1 MRIRTILLTVALVL
15 GALLVLRFA
24 FEGTSSQASP
34 TAQASTPPPGAAA
47 AAQPAAPVEPVG
59 TEDPA
64 EGAAPAASGE
74 AGLVVKGY
82 VVSSRDGAPVTGAE
96 VRVLKK
102 EPTGIADALGVEL
115 EVCTTHTDAKGGFVA
130 PVNEPNL
137 PYVVSVEA
145 AGFVPRPHQVRVKT
159 VSPPPCQIELD
170 PYCSMSGVV
179 VARDGRPVEGAV
191 PVLWVSEEG
200 KRYECARAKA
210 ATGADGRFCIEELRS
225 NNYILTARVVASA
238 VHGSG
243 NPLPVPEGAEPRI
256 HLQPGDHL
264 TDVRLVLPSGS
275 EYEIAGRVQTADG
288 RPVAGARVWTGSG
301 GMSRN
306 RAVLGL
312 AAMCTDKDG
321 QFYVDAVADNII
333 GPDNSFPKNAFDL
346 YCEAEGFEPGYA
358 PGVPWGTQAIVITL
372 IPEQRGAIAGV
383 VVDSVSG
390 KPVSGA
396 FVEAWQVDTEWG
408 ERRRIDYEP
417 ECAQQSDEQGAFV
430 LQNVPAGS
438 ASLVVAHPE
447 YGMTVLKGVARVEA
461 GREVPVS
468 VGLDPPGTLEIHVKT
483 GSGVEL
489 NPNVYNLQAVPLDVL
504 PLEEDLPKPFTCGRG
519 YVPRYASWSG
529 ISAAGCLMRAV
540 GGGAE
545 GGKWIEE
552 GDGQWRRKVR
562 MQAGNYLVRVCVQ
575 RQVPFAVQ
583 EVSIEAG
590 ERSELF
596 FELGAAPETTGIL
609 CGDYSGE
616 RDALVALVP
625 LDAPAALP
633 TSIPADS
640 GYIRALSMATDVY
653 GAIKAPVPGFGY
665 DFSGMPPGEYVFS
678 LYTLNA
684 DESAFVQ
691 ELSQQVIIEAGKR
704 HKMDL

>member
-1 MRIRTILLTVALVL
+1 MRNRTILLTVAVVL
-15 GALLVLRFA
+15 GALLVLHFLRDKQFK
-24 FEGTSSQASP
+24 EPS
-34 TAQASTPPPGAAA
+34 TAQASTPPPDGAAA
-47 AAQPAAPVEPVG
+47 LEHAAALDEGVA
-59 TEDPA
+59 EDPA
-64 EGAAPAASGE
+64 EVAAAAPSGE
-74 AGLVVKGY
+74 AGLFVKGT
-82 VVSSRDGAPVTGAE
+82 VVSSRDGAPVADAQ

-145 AGFVPRPHQVRVKT
+145 AGFVPRPHQVRVDT
-159 VSPPPCQIELD
+159 VSPPPCQIELA

-200 KRYECARAKA
+200 RRYECARAKA
-210 ATGADGRFCIEELRS
+210 DTGLDGRFCIEELRS
-225 NNYILTARVVASA
+225 NNYILTARVVAPA
-238 VHGSG
+238 GHGSG
-243 NPLPVPEGAEPRI
+243 NPLPLPEGVET
-256 HLQPGDHL
+256 HLYLKPGDHL
-264 TDVRLVLPSGS
+264 TDVRLVLPSES
-275 EYEIAGRVQTADG
+275 EYEISGRVQTADG
-288 RPVAGARVWTGSG
+288 HPIEGARVWTGSG
-301 GMSRN
+301 GLSRN
-306 RAVLGL
+306 RMVLGM
-312 AAMCTDKDG
+312 AAMCTDKAG

-333 GPDNSFPKNAFDL
+333 GSDNSFPKNAFDL

-358 PGVPWGTQAIVITL
+358 PGVPWGSKAIVITL

-390 KPVSGA
+390 KPVAGA
-396 FVEAWQVDTEWG
+396 FVDAWQVDTEWG

-417 ECAQQSDEQGAFV
+417 DCAQQSDEQGAFV

-438 ASLVVAHPE
+438 ASLVVAHPD
-447 YGMTVLKGVARVEA
+447 YGMTVLKGSAHVEA
-461 GREVPVS
+461 GREVSVS
-468 VGLDPPGTLEIHVKT
+468 IALDPPGTLEIHVKT

-519 YVPRYASWSG
+519 YAPRYASWSG

-545 GGKWIEE
+545 GGKWVEE
-552 GDGQWRRKVR
+552 GDGQWRREVR
-562 MQAGNYLVRVCVQ
+562 MQAGRYLVRVCVQ
-575 RQVPFAVQ
+575 KQVPFAVQ

-596 FELGAAPETTGIL
+596 FELGAEPETTGSL
-609 CGDYSGE
+609 CGDYSRDGE
-616 RDALVALVP
+616 ALVALVP

-633 TSIPADS
+633 MSIPADS
-640 GYIRALSMATDVY
+640 GYIRALSTATDVY

-665 DFSGMPPGEYVFS
+665 DFSGMPPGEYMFS
-678 LYTLNA
+678 LYTLND